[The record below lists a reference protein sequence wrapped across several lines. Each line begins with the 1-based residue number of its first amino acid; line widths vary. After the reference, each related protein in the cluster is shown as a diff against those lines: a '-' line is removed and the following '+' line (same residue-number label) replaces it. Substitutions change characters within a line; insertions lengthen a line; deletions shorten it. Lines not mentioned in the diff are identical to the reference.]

1 MVDAD
6 LLREFDATA
15 AKEGLS
21 RNKAL
26 EEAMRKFVSARRQGN
41 HTRVSDQS

>member
-6 LLREFDATA
+6 LLREFDIIA
-15 AKEGLS
+15 AKDGLS

-26 EEAMRKFVSARRQGN
+26 EEAMRGFVNGRRQKN
-41 HTRVSDQS
+41 LTRAADQS